1 MDIADRPIS
10 LAEWNGLIEDHMV
23 SSDPILNLAGD
34 MEATYDAVFIG
45 GGAAGRFGSA
55 YLKAMGGSALV
66 IDRWPFLGGSCP
78 HQACVPHHLFSEAAA
93 LLDRERRLGGR
104 LWFRPEVEASIL
116 DLVEVFRAGRVA
128 AHAFMN
134 WQTKTQLEVE
144 YVLNAGARVLDAHTV
159 EAAGRMFRTR
169 NIVLAL
175 GARQQPLDEVT
186 CPGGTLPGV
195 FDFASLIEELDYE
208 PRRCVIVGGSK
219 VAVEYGSFFQAA
231 GCETT
236 ILTRSPLLRTRHLHH
251 VDEDVR
257 RYVVDGMRRR
267 GVEVIEGAVP
277 VEIKGSDR
285 VEAVVA
291 RGPDGETLHLPCDF
305 VFNATGERPNSEL
318 PVEWLGVDVG
328 PGGEV
333 LVDRRMRTS
342 VDGVYAVGD
351 LIGPPMEMFK
361 ARKCGMTAA
370 RNIMGDPFEF
380 DFSEYPDF
388 LHSTYEM
395 SWVGLSEE
403 EARER
408 HRNVVVI
415 QMPPKGV
422 EPRDIPLPCA
432 EGTMLFSFLEPEL
445 SGFQKCVVD
454 GDTRRILG
462 FHHVGYGA
470 KDAFQYLDHLMRR
483 PGGITV
489 DEMGEMNELF
499 LNPEHFI
506 QLCRLRAGRTDLVDL

>member
-1 MDIADRPIS
+1 MDISDRQIS
-10 LAEWNGLIEDHMV
+10 LEEWNSVIDDHMT
-23 SSDPILNLAGD
+23 SADPILNLADDGD
-34 MEATYDAVFIG
+34 GTYDAVFIG

-55 YLKAMGGSALV
+55 YLKAMGGRALV
-66 IDRWPFLGGSCP
+66 IDRWPFLGGTCP

-104 LWFRPEVEASIL
+104 LWFRPDVEASIL
-116 DLVEVFRAGRVA
+116 ELVELFRAGRVR

-134 WQTKTQLEVE
+134 WQTKTQLDVE
-144 YVLNAGARVLDAHTV
+144 YVLNAPARALDRHTV
-159 EAAGRMFRTR
+159 EAAGRTFRSRT
-169 NIVLAL
+169 IVLAL
-175 GARQQPLDEVT
+175 GARQQPLDESI
-186 CPGGTLPGV
+186 CPGGSLPGV
-195 FDFASLIEELDYE
+195 YDFASLVEDLDYE
-208 PRRCVIVGGSK
+208 PRRCVIIGGSK
-219 VAVEYGSFFQAA
+219 VAAEYGSFFQAT
-231 GCETT
+231 GCPTT
-236 ILTRSPLLRTRHLHH
+236 ILSRSPLLRTRHLHH

-267 GVEVIEGAVP
+267 GIDVIEGAVP
-277 VEIKGSDR
+277 LEIKGSDR

-291 RGPDGETLHLPCDF
+291 QGTDGQTLHLECDF

-318 PVEWLGVDVG
+318 PVDWLGVEVG
-328 PGGEV
+328 PAGEV
-333 LVDRRMRTS
+333 LVDQRMRTS
-342 VDGVYAVGD
+342 VEGVYAVGD

-388 LHSTYEM
+388 LHSTYEV
-395 SWVGLSEE
+395 SWVGLTEE

-408 HRNVVVI
+408 HGNVVVI

-422 EPRDIPLPCA
+422 GSGDIPLPCA

-483 PGGITV
+483 PAGGT
-489 DEMGEMNELF
+489 
-499 LNPEHFI
+499 
-506 QLCRLRAGRTDLVDL
+506 AG